1 MDDTNKTNVTEEV
14 TENVTEEIKEPDK
27 NVIVNTDSYNVEGTV
42 TTVQTEVTP
51 LPKDT
56 VTITV
61 PKDISSKMLTDYL
74 EIQIKELETKER
86 QTLDMLDIIRNSKNN
101 YQTWYDA
108 LKPYI

>member
-1 MDDTNKTNVTEEV
+1 MDDTNKTDVTKEVTNDVTEE
-14 TENVTEEIKEPDK
+14 TKD
-27 NVIVNTDSYNVEGTV
+27 VIVKTDSYDVEGTV

-56 VTITV
+56 VTITI
-61 PKDISSKMLTDYL
+61 PKDVSSKMLTDYL
-74 EIQIKELETKER
+74 EIQIKELETKEQ
-86 QTLDMLDIIRNSKNN
+86 QTMDMLDIIRNSKNS